1 MWWSGAQKVLIKKVS
16 FLRCWAVN
24 LPSSFFAKPATMA
37 HVKTSNSEEDSVK
50 VVAQMAVFTFIIITA
65 IVGNSLICVSVV
77 KFRHLRTNTNFILL
91 SLALTDLS
99 MVIIMILNAV
109 TTVTG
114 EWIFGE
120 WCCRAVASIGLTLSF
135 ISILH
140 LCVLSVDR
148 YIAIQKPFRYQF
160 IVTRRRVMTTLLLIW
175 LFVVVI
181 LNVPLADFEFRADT
195 YGCASLSTQG
205 SSRDSPYIFFLV
217 ALFVILPF
225 AIICFSNAVVFKT
238 AFSQARQLSRVER
251 SLRESSADICEQH
264 EPQKAEKTVDNHSL
278 KREIKSARTFALVVG
293 IFLLCYTPF
302 YTAGTYRKIAGPI
315 KVPRNVMIITMWIAF
330 ANSFCN
336 PIVYG
341 LRYTPFQKAFKQL
354 CFCGRKGYGKRNYR
368 FKSSS
373 SRRERQDTVLSRSS
387 GSNV

>member
-1 MWWSGAQKVLIKKVS
+1 MRRSWAEKVEIKRKFTLSVAELLIYRRVS
-16 FLRCWAVN
+16 SPN
-24 LPSSFFAKPATMA
+24 LQTMA
-37 HVKTSNSEEDSVK
+37 HEKTGEENSVK
-50 VVAQMAVFTFIIITA
+50 VVAQMAVFTFIIIAT
-65 IVGNSLICVSVV
+65 IVGNGLICVSVV

-99 MVIIMILNAV
+99 MVVIMILNAV

-114 EWIFGE
+114 EWIFGQ

-160 IVTRRRVMTTLLLIW
+160 IVTRRRVITILLLIW
-175 LFVVVI
+175 LSVVVI

-195 YGCASLSTQG
+195 YGCASPSTQG
-205 SSRDSPYIFFLV
+205 PSRESPYIFFLV
-217 ALFVILPF
+217 TLFVILPF
-225 AIICFSNAVVFKT
+225 AIICFSNAVVFKI
-238 AFSQARQLSRVER
+238 AFTQARQLSRVER
-251 SLRESSADICEQH
+251 SLRESAADICDQH
-264 EPQKAEKTVDNHSL
+264 EPQQGEKTVENHSL
-278 KREIKSARTFALVVG
+278 KREIKSARTFALVLG

-315 KVPRNVMIITMWIAF
+315 KVPRSVMNITMWVAF

-341 LRYTPFQKAFKQL
+341 LRYSPFRKAFKQL
-354 CFCGRKGYGKRNYR
+354 CCCGRKGYGKQNCR

>member
-1 MWWSGAQKVLIKKVS
+1 MINGKTNDTEDGP
-16 FLRCWAVN
+16 VN
-24 LPSSFFAKPATMA
+24 
-37 HVKTSNSEEDSVK
+37 
-50 VVAQMAVFTFIIITA
+50 VVAQMAVFTFIIIATV
-65 IVGNSLICVSVV
+65 VGNSLICVSVA

-99 MVIIMILNAV
+99 MVIIMVFNAV

-140 LCVLSVDR
+140 LCLLSMDR
-148 YIAIQKPFRYQF
+148 YIAIQKPFRYHF
-160 IVTRRRVMTTLLLIW
+160 IVTRRRIVTILCVIW
-175 LFVVVI
+175 LSVVVI
-181 LNVPLADFEFRADT
+181 LNIPLADYEFRADT
-195 YGCASLSTQG
+195 YGCASPSSLRT
-205 SSRDSPYIFFLV
+205 SRDSPYIFFLV
-217 ALFVILPF
+217 ALFVIIPF
-225 AIICFSNAVVFKT
+225 AVICFSNAVVFKT
-238 AFSQARQLSRVER
+238 AFHQARQLSRVER
-251 SLRESSADICEQH
+251 SLRESSADICERDP
-264 EPQKAEKTVDNHSL
+264 EPQKRAAKTVEAHSL

-302 YTAGTYRKIAGPI
+302 YTAGTYRKIAGPV

-341 LRYTPFQKAFKQL
+341 LRYSPFRKAFKKL
-354 CFCGRKGYGKRNYR
+354 CSCGTKGFGKRNYR
-368 FKSSS
+368 FTTSSTQ
-373 SRRERQDTVLSRSS
+373 RGRKETVLSS
-387 GSNV
+387 GSAV

>member
-1 MWWSGAQKVLIKKVS
+1 
-16 FLRCWAVN
+16 
-24 LPSSFFAKPATMA
+24 MA
-37 HVKTSNSEEDSVK
+37 DEKTGNSEEDSVK
-50 VVAQMAVFTFIIITA
+50 VAAQMVVFTFIIIAT

-114 EWIFGE
+114 KWIFGE

-135 ISILH
+135 VSILH
-140 LCVLSVDR
+140 LCALSVDR
-148 YIAIQKPFRYQF
+148 YIAIQKPLRYLF
-160 IVTRRRVMTTLLLIW
+160 IVTRRRVTTILLLIW
-175 LFVVVI
+175 LSVVVI
-181 LNVPLADFEFRADT
+181 LNVPLADFDFRADT
-195 YGCASLSTQG
+195 YGCASPSTQG

-238 AFSQARQLSRVER
+238 AFTQARQLSKVER
-251 SLRESSADICEQH
+251 SLRESSADICDQY
-264 EPQKAEKTVDNHSL
+264 EPQQEEKTVDNHSL
-278 KREIKSARTFALVVG
+278 KREIKSARTFALVLG

-315 KVPRNVMIITMWIAF
+315 RVPRNVMIITMWVAF

-341 LRYTPFQKAFKQL
+341 LRYSPFRKAFKQL
-354 CFCGRKGYGKRNYR
+354 CSFGRKGYGRRNYR
-368 FKSSS
+368 FQSSS
-373 SRRERQDTVLSRSS
+373 SRRERHDTVSSRSS
-387 GSNV
+387 GSKV

>member
-1 MWWSGAQKVLIKKVS
+1 MIKRKFTLSVAELLIYRRVS
-16 FLRCWAVN
+16 SPN
-24 LPSSFFAKPATMA
+24 LQTMA
-37 HVKTSNSEEDSVK
+37 HEKTGEENSVK
-50 VVAQMAVFTFIIITA
+50 VVAQMAVFTFIIIAT
-65 IVGNSLICVSVV
+65 IVGNGLICVSVV

-99 MVIIMILNAV
+99 MVVIMILNAV

-114 EWIFGE
+114 EWIFGQ

-160 IVTRRRVMTTLLLIW
+160 IVTRRRVITILLLIW
-175 LFVVVI
+175 LSVVVI

-195 YGCASLSTQG
+195 YGCASPSTQG
-205 SSRDSPYIFFLV
+205 PSRESPYIFFLV

-225 AIICFSNAVVFKT
+225 AIICFSNAVVFKI
-238 AFSQARQLSRVER
+238 AFTQARQLSRVER
-251 SLRESSADICEQH
+251 SLRESSADICDQH
-264 EPQKAEKTVDNHSL
+264 EPQQGEKTVENHSL
-278 KREIKSARTFALVVG
+278 KREIKSARTFALVLG

-315 KVPRNVMIITMWIAF
+315 KVPRSVMNITMWVAF

-341 LRYTPFQKAFKQL
+341 LRYSPFRKAFKQL
-354 CFCGRKGYGKRNYR
+354 CCCGRKGYGKQNYR

>member
-1 MWWSGAQKVLIKKVS
+1 
-16 FLRCWAVN
+16 
-24 LPSSFFAKPATMA
+24 MA
-37 HVKTSNSEEDSVK
+37 HEKTGEENSVK
-50 VVAQMAVFTFIIITA
+50 VVAQMAVFTFIIIAT
-65 IVGNSLICVSVV
+65 IVGNGLICVSVV

-99 MVIIMILNAV
+99 MVVIMILNAM

-114 EWIFGE
+114 EWIFGQ

-160 IVTRRRVMTTLLLIW
+160 IVTRRRVITILLLIW
-175 LFVVVI
+175 LSVVVI

-195 YGCASLSTQG
+195 YGCASPSTQG
-205 SSRDSPYIFFLV
+205 PSRESPYIFFLV

-225 AIICFSNAVVFKT
+225 AIICFSNAVVFKI
-238 AFSQARQLSRVER
+238 AFTQARQLSRVER
-251 SLRESSADICEQH
+251 SLRESAADICDQH
-264 EPQKAEKTVDNHSL
+264 EPQQGEKTVENHSL
-278 KREIKSARTFALVVG
+278 KREIKSARTFALVLG

-315 KVPRNVMIITMWIAF
+315 KVPRSVMNITMWVAF

-341 LRYTPFQKAFKQL
+341 LRYSPFRKAFKQL
-354 CFCGRKGYGKRNYR
+354 CCCGRKGYGKQNCR
-368 FKSSS
+368 FQSSS

>member
-1 MWWSGAQKVLIKKVS
+1 
-16 FLRCWAVN
+16 
-24 LPSSFFAKPATMA
+24 MA
-37 HVKTSNSEEDSVK
+37 NGKTSDTDDESVK
-50 VVAQMAVFTFIIITA
+50 IVAQMVVFTFIIIATV
-65 IVGNSLICVSVV
+65 VGNTLIFVSVI

-99 MVIIMILNAV
+99 MVIIMVLNAV

-114 EWIFGE
+114 EWIFGD

-140 LCVLSVDR
+140 LCMLSVDR

-160 IVTRRRVMTTLLLIW
+160 IVTRRRVITILLLIW
-175 LFVVVI
+175 LSVVVI

-195 YGCASLSTQG
+195 YGCASVSTQA
-205 SSRDSPYIFFLV
+205 SPSRDSPYIFFLV
-217 ALFVILPF
+217 GLFVIIPF

-238 AFSQARQLSRVER
+238 AFTQARKLSRVER
-251 SLRESSADICEQH
+251 SLRESSADICAERADEQ
-264 EPQKAEKTVDNHSL
+264 AAKTMETHSL
-278 KREIKSARTFALVVG
+278 KREIKSARTFALVLG

-302 YTAGTYRKIAGPI
+302 YTAGTYRKIAGPAE
-315 KVPRNVMIITMWIAF
+315 VPRSVMLITMWIAF

-341 LRYTPFQKAFKQL
+341 LRYSPFRKAFKKL
-354 CFCGRKGYGKRNYR
+354 CSCGGGKGHRNYSST
-368 FKSSS
+368 SSS
-373 SRRERQDTVLSRSS
+373 SRRDRQGTVLSTGFSS
-387 GSNV
+387 ALQSGL

>member
-1 MWWSGAQKVLIKKVS
+1 MIKRKFTLSVAELLIYRRVS
-16 FLRCWAVN
+16 SPN
-24 LPSSFFAKPATMA
+24 LQTMA
-37 HVKTSNSEEDSVK
+37 HEKTGEENSVK
-50 VVAQMAVFTFIIITA
+50 VVAQMAVFTFIIIAT
-65 IVGNSLICVSVV
+65 IVGNGLICVSVV

-99 MVIIMILNAV
+99 MVVIMILNAM

-114 EWIFGE
+114 EWIFGQ

-160 IVTRRRVMTTLLLIW
+160 IVTRRRVITILLLIW
-175 LFVVVI
+175 LSVVVI

-195 YGCASLSTQG
+195 YGCASPSTQG
-205 SSRDSPYIFFLV
+205 PSRESPYIFFLV

-225 AIICFSNAVVFKT
+225 AIICFSNAVVFKI
-238 AFSQARQLSRVER
+238 AFTQARQLSRVER
-251 SLRESSADICEQH
+251 SLRESAADICDQH
-264 EPQKAEKTVDNHSL
+264 EPQQGEKTVENHSL
-278 KREIKSARTFALVVG
+278 KREIKSARTFALVLG

-315 KVPRNVMIITMWIAF
+315 KVPRSVMNITMWVAF

-341 LRYTPFQKAFKQL
+341 LRYSPFRKAFKQL
-354 CFCGRKGYGKRNYR
+354 CCCGRKGYGKQNCR
-368 FKSSS
+368 FKSYS

>member
-1 MWWSGAQKVLIKKVS
+1 
-16 FLRCWAVN
+16 
-24 LPSSFFAKPATMA
+24 MA
-37 HVKTSNSEEDSVK
+37 YEKTSNGEEDSVK
-50 VVAQMAVFTFIIITA
+50 VVAQMAVFTFIIIAT

-99 MVIIMILNAV
+99 MVIIMMLNAV

-120 WCCRAVASIGLTLSF
+120 WCCRAIASIGLTLSF

-160 IVTRRRVMTTLLLIW
+160 IVTRRRVITILLLIW
-175 LFVVVI
+175 LSVVVI

-195 YGCASLSTQG
+195 YGCASPSTKG

-225 AIICFSNAVVFKT
+225 VIICFSNAVVFKT

-264 EPQKAEKTVDNHSL
+264 KPQQAEKTVENHSL

-315 KVPRNVMIITMWIAF
+315 KVPRNVMIITMWVAF

-341 LRYTPFQKAFKQL
+341 LRYTPFRKAFKQL
-354 CFCGRKGYGKRNYR
+354 CSCRRKGYGKRNYK

-373 SRRERQDTVLSRSS
+373 SRRERQDTVLSLRSS

>member
-1 MWWSGAQKVLIKKVS
+1 
-16 FLRCWAVN
+16 
-24 LPSSFFAKPATMA
+24 MA
-37 HVKTSNSEEDSVK
+37 HEKTSNSEEDSVK
-50 VVAQMAVFTFIIITA
+50 VVAQMAVFTFIIIAA

-160 IVTRRRVMTTLLLIW
+160 IVTRRRVITILLLIW
-175 LFVVVI
+175 LSVVVI

-195 YGCASLSTQG
+195 YGCASPSTQV

-217 ALFVILPF
+217 TLFVILPF
-225 AIICFSNAVVFKT
+225 AIICCSNAVVFKT

-264 EPQKAEKTVDNHSL
+264 EPQQTEKTVDNHSL

-315 KVPRNVMIITMWIAF
+315 KVPHNVMIITMWIAF

-336 PIVYG
+336 PILYG

-354 CFCGRKGYGKRNYR
+354 CSCGRLGKGYGKRNYR

>member
-1 MWWSGAQKVLIKKVS
+1 MIKRKFTLSVAELLIYRRVS
-16 FLRCWAVN
+16 SPN
-24 LPSSFFAKPATMA
+24 LQTMA
-37 HVKTSNSEEDSVK
+37 HEKTGEENSVK
-50 VVAQMAVFTFIIITA
+50 VVAQMAVFTFIIIAT
-65 IVGNSLICVSVV
+65 IVGNGLICVSVV

-99 MVIIMILNAV
+99 MVVIMILNAM

-114 EWIFGE
+114 EWIFGQ

-160 IVTRRRVMTTLLLIW
+160 MVTRRRVITILLLIW
-175 LFVVVI
+175 LSVVVI

-195 YGCASLSTQG
+195 YGCASPSTQG
-205 SSRDSPYIFFLV
+205 PSRESPYIFFLV

-225 AIICFSNAVVFKT
+225 AIICFSNAVVFKI
-238 AFSQARQLSRVER
+238 AFTQARQLSRVER
-251 SLRESSADICEQH
+251 SLRESAADICDQH
-264 EPQKAEKTVDNHSL
+264 EPQQGEKTVENHSL
-278 KREIKSARTFALVVG
+278 KREIKSARTFALVLG

-315 KVPRNVMIITMWIAF
+315 KVPRSVMNITMWVAF

-341 LRYTPFQKAFKQL
+341 LRYSPFRKAFKQL
-354 CFCGRKGYGKRNYR
+354 CCCGRKGYGKQNCR

>member
-1 MWWSGAQKVLIKKVS
+1 
-16 FLRCWAVN
+16 
-24 LPSSFFAKPATMA
+24 MA
-37 HVKTSNSEEDSVK
+37 HGEPSNVEEDSFK
-50 VVAQMAVFTFIIITA
+50 VVAQMVVFTLIIIATIA
-65 IVGNSLICVSVV
+65 GNSLICVSVL

-114 EWIFGE
+114 EWIFGK
-120 WCCRAVASIGLTLSF
+120 WICRAVASIGLTLSF

-140 LCVLSVDR
+140 LCLLSVDR

-160 IVTRRRVMTTLLLIW
+160 IVTRKRVISILLLIW
-175 LFVVVI
+175 FSVVVI

-195 YGCASLSTQG
+195 YGCASPSTHG

-225 AIICFSNAVVFKT
+225 VIICFSNAVVFKT
-238 AFSQARQLSRVER
+238 AVTQARQLSRVER
-251 SLRESSADICEQH
+251 SLRESSMDICDQQ
-264 EPQKAEKTVDNHSL
+264 EPQQGAEKTMYNHSL

-302 YTAGTYRKIAGPI
+302 YTAGTYRKIAGPVT
-315 KVPRNVMIITMWIAF
+315 VPRNVMIITMWVAF

-341 LRYTPFQKAFKQL
+341 LRYSPFQKAFKQL
-354 CFCGRKGYGKRNYR
+354 CSCGRKGLGKRNYR
-368 FKSSS
+368 FKSSGC
-373 SRRERQDTVLSRSS
+373 RRERQDTVLSKSS

>member
-1 MWWSGAQKVLIKKVS
+1 
-16 FLRCWAVN
+16 
-24 LPSSFFAKPATMA
+24 MA
-37 HVKTSNSEEDSVK
+37 HSKNSNVEEHSFK
-50 VVAQMAVFTFIIITA
+50 VVAQLAVFTFIIIST

-120 WCCRAVASIGLTLSF
+120 WICRAVASIGLTLSF

-160 IVTRRRVMTTLLLIW
+160 IVTRKRVITILLLIW
-175 LFVVVI
+175 LCVVVI
-181 LNVPLADFEFRADT
+181 LNIPLADFEFRADT
-195 YGCASLSTQG
+195 YGCASPSARG

-238 AFSQARQLSRVER
+238 AFMQARQLSRVER

-264 EPQKAEKTVDNHSL
+264 KPQQGEKTMHNHSL

-302 YTAGTYRKIAGPI
+302 YTAGTYRKTAGPI
-315 KVPRNVMIITMWIAF
+315 KVPRNVMIVTMWIAF

-341 LRYTPFQKAFKQL
+341 LRYSPFRKAFKKL
-354 CFCGRKGYGKRNYR
+354 CSCGRNGLGKGNYR

>member
-1 MWWSGAQKVLIKKVS
+1 MIKRKFTLSVAELLIYRRVS
-16 FLRCWAVN
+16 SPN
-24 LPSSFFAKPATMA
+24 LQTMA
-37 HVKTSNSEEDSVK
+37 HEKTGEENSVK
-50 VVAQMAVFTFIIITA
+50 VVAQMAVFTFIIIAT
-65 IVGNSLICVSVV
+65 IVGNGLICVSVV

-99 MVIIMILNAV
+99 MVVIMILNAV

-114 EWIFGE
+114 EWIFGQ

-160 IVTRRRVMTTLLLIW
+160 IVTRRRVITILLLIW
-175 LFVVVI
+175 LSVVVI

-195 YGCASLSTQG
+195 YGCASPSTQG
-205 SSRDSPYIFFLV
+205 PSRESPYIFFLV

-225 AIICFSNAVVFKT
+225 AIICFSNAVVFKI
-238 AFSQARQLSRVER
+238 AFTQARQLSRVER
-251 SLRESSADICEQH
+251 SLRESAADICDQH
-264 EPQKAEKTVDNHSL
+264 EPQQGEKTVENHSL
-278 KREIKSARTFALVVG
+278 KREIKSARTFALVLG

-315 KVPRNVMIITMWIAF
+315 KVPRSVMNITMWVAF

-341 LRYTPFQKAFKQL
+341 LRYSPFRKAFKQL
-354 CFCGRKGYGKRNYR
+354 CCCGRKGYGKQNYR

>member
-1 MWWSGAQKVLIKKVS
+1 
-16 FLRCWAVN
+16 
-24 LPSSFFAKPATMA
+24 
-37 HVKTSNSEEDSVK
+37 
-50 VVAQMAVFTFIIITA
+50 MAVFIFIIIATV
-65 IVGNSLICVSVV
+65 VGNSLICVSVA

-120 WCCRAVASIGLTLSF
+120 QCCRAVASIGLTLSF

-140 LCVLSVDR
+140 LCMLSVDR
-148 YIAIQKPFRYQF
+148 FIAIRKPFRYQF
-160 IVTRRRVMTTLLLIW
+160 IVTRRRVVIILLLIW
-175 LFVVVI
+175 LSVVVI
-181 LNVPLADFEFRADT
+181 LNIPLADYEFRADT
-195 YGCASLSTQG
+195 YGCASPSNQG

-217 ALFVILPF
+217 GLFVIIPF

-238 AFSQARQLSRVER
+238 AFTQARQLSRVER
-251 SLRESSADICEQH
+251 SLRESSADICEQD
-264 EPQKAEKTVDNHSL
+264 EPQQGAKTVETHSL
-278 KREIKSARTFALVVG
+278 KREIKSARTFALVLG

-302 YTAGTYRKIAGPI
+302 YTAGTYRKIAGPAE
-315 KVPRNVMIITMWIAF
+315 VPRNVMIITMWIAF

-341 LRYTPFQKAFKQL
+341 LRYSPFRKAFKKL
-354 CFCGRKGYGKRNYR
+354 CSCGKKGYGKRNYR
-368 FKSSS
+368 FTSSS
-373 SRRERQDTVLSRSS
+373 CRRERQDTVLSS
-387 GSNV
+387 GSAV

>member
-1 MWWSGAQKVLIKKVS
+1 MIKRKFTLSVAELLIYRRVS
-16 FLRCWAVN
+16 SPN
-24 LPSSFFAKPATMA
+24 LQTMA
-37 HVKTSNSEEDSVK
+37 HEKTGEENSVK
-50 VVAQMAVFTFIIITA
+50 VVAQMAVFTFIIIAT
-65 IVGNSLICVSVV
+65 IVGNGLICVSVV

-99 MVIIMILNAV
+99 MVVIMILNAM

-114 EWIFGE
+114 EWIFGQ

-160 IVTRRRVMTTLLLIW
+160 IVTRRRVITILLLIW
-175 LFVVVI
+175 LSVVVI

-195 YGCASLSTQG
+195 YGCASPSTQG
-205 SSRDSPYIFFLV
+205 PSRESPYIFFLV

-225 AIICFSNAVVFKT
+225 AIICFSNAVVFKI
-238 AFSQARQLSRVER
+238 AFTQARQLSRVER
-251 SLRESSADICEQH
+251 SLRESSADICDQH
-264 EPQKAEKTVDNHSL
+264 EPQQGEKTHSL
-278 KREIKSARTFALVVG
+278 KREIKSARTFALVLG

-315 KVPRNVMIITMWIAF
+315 KVPRSVMNITMWVAF

-341 LRYTPFQKAFKQL
+341 LRYSPFRKAFKQL
-354 CFCGRKGYGKRNYR
+354 CCCGRKGYGKQNYR